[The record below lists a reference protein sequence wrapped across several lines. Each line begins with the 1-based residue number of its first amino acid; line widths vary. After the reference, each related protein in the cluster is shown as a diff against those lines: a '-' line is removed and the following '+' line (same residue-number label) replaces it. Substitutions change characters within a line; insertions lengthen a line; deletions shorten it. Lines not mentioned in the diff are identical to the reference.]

1 MDFRSTRHGL
11 TKSIRRFPEKPGIS
25 TIGAFRGAINPTFST
40 WISGHWRFLEGRLFS
55 ALPLSFQ
62 RSANPFGQISWPQ
75 PRAAGSSF
83 VLAPNIHLTFGLPP
97 INQEFFENKTVKFQ
111 TWIVHEAAILAATH
125 NVRKISRQS
134 NNFNFQTRSQLAAA
148 ASAFWPRLFQFNP
161 RTAETGGPLQ
171 FNPRRATGGQP
182 GASTSPARA
191 PMPGGLTARPASLR
205 VSKLLISKASART
218 ERPVPVT
225 IFTDLRRWTQAITS
239 NLVKLVTAS
248 EQGERISPDRGHT
261 TVEASANFNSTI
273 FAVPNWLKIRPIGEP
288 GWSRQ
293 LFLKQI
299 NNFVFSQRPAVSKS
313 SFVSVVQKLVVPKS
327 SDPETISR
335 QIQHFGPSPNLS
347 YAKTEAPQLQQQLVT
362 ALRDFRPTQTE
373 IKAPAIELPSIAQ
386 LTAHVRQE
394 LEREL
399 RIERER
405 RGL

>member
-25 TIGAFRGAINPTFST
+25 AIGAFRGAINPTFST
-40 WISGHWRFLEGRLFS
+40 WISGHWRFLEGRLFR
-55 ALPLSFQ
+55 AVPLSFQ
-62 RSANPFGQISWPQ
+62 RPANPFGQISWPQ
-75 PRAAGSSF
+75 PRAARSSF
-83 VLAPNIHLTFGLPP
+83 VLAPNIHLTFGLPS
-97 INQEFFENKTVKFQ
+97 INQEFENKTVKFQ
-111 TWIVHEAAILAATH
+111 TWIAHEAAIVAATH
-125 NVRKISRQS
+125 NLRRTRQS
-134 NNFNFQTRSQLAAA
+134 NTFNFQTRSQVAATA
-148 ASAFWPRLFQFNP
+148 GAWPRLFQFSP
-161 RTAETGGPLQ
+161 RTAETGGQLQ
-171 FNPRRATGGQP
+171 FNPRTTTGGQP
-182 GASTSPARA
+182 GASTFPARA
-191 PMPGGLTARPASLR
+191 PMPGGLAARPASLQ
-205 VSKLLISKASART
+205 VSKLLISKPSART

-225 IFTDLRRWTQAITS
+225 IFRDLRRWTQAISS

-248 EQGERISPDRGHT
+248 EQGERISFDRGHT
-261 TVEASANFNSTI
+261 TLEASANFNSTI
-273 FAVPNWLKIRPIGEP
+273 FALPNWLKIRPIGEP

-299 NNFVFSQRPAVSKS
+299 NKFVLSQRPELSKS

-327 SDPETISR
+327 SDPETIGR

-362 ALRDFRPTQTE
+362 ALRDLRPAQTE
-373 IKAPAIELPSIAQ
+373 IKAPTIELPSIAQ